1 MLQGKVHMAQFS
13 VEIRH
18 PVGSVLA
25 EKQHYCRRKSLALR
39 NSPSTWAVPAG
50 RLLEPP
56 AIAGFCPAED
66 LRC

>member
-25 EKQHYCRRKSLALR
+25 EKQQFEGGAAGYWLVVGIEFLATLSDR
-39 NSPSTWAVPAG
+39 Q
-50 RLLEPP
+50 RLM
-56 AIAGFCPAED
+56 AEAAH
-66 LRC
+66 